1 MFRNRKTGAI
11 LTDEEYRALREREAL
26 ESWNELTENEKE
38 EWGSFEEF
46 RQKDFA
52 IYPDEDFVEYEE
64 NEKTVVEEL
73 LKLGMDVLVNYM
85 DDELREQVHRELAPC
100 TDAEFL
106 TRYIKLHRERF
117 NEEFDVN

>member
-1 MFRNRKTGAI
+1 MFRNRKTGTL

-52 IYPDEDFVEYEE
+52 IYPDEDFEYIE
-64 NEKTVVEEL
+64 
-73 LKLGMDVLVNYM
+73 
-85 DDELREQVHRELAPC
+85 
-100 TDAEFL
+100 
-106 TRYIKLHRERF
+106 
-117 NEEFDVN
+117 